1 MEKEST
7 NELDESL
14 ERITSAIDPDQ
25 QADLEIKRY
34 WLERAKSVS
43 KQNPQRAQEIL
54 ALVNKLFSSA
64 PEQ

>member
-1 MEKEST
+1 MKKEST
-7 NELDESL
+7 DELDESL
-14 ERITSAIDPDQ
+14 ERITSAIDLHQ

-54 ALVNKLFSSA
+54 ALVNKLFSSCD
-64 PEQ
+64 